1 MKLHAA
7 LSSPAIT
14 AVRVL
19 DHYLA
24 PRITANHASTIPASL
39 KQSYDTG
46 RIDAFKLNWKE
57 GMPKMPHVY
66 WDSDV
71 AKVVE
76 GMAYDLALHPGD
88 KALEDELEKIVA
100 LIVSAQQ
107 PDGYLNTHFT
117 VVEPE
122 NRFKHL
128 AWAHELYCCG
138 HLIEAAVAHF
148 KATGR
153 RNFLDCMARYADYI
167 DSVFGR
173 GKGKK
178 RGYPGHEELELA
190 LMKLAAV
197 TGERR
202 YARLA
207 SYFVNERGRKPN
219 YYVTNEGATEESL
232 VGIQADKTVR
242 ERKDATGHAVRMMYL
257 ACGMADVA
265 VADGDDELLDRC
277 RDVFDSVANR
287 RMFITGGVGST
298 HHGEAFE
305 GDYRLVNLEA
315 YTESCAAMGLVWFAQ
330 RMHNITGETRYLD
343 VLERALYNGALSGI
357 SLSGDRFF
365 YMNPLDSN
373 PDSHFIRERVP
384 WFGTSCCPTN
394 YCRFLPQIG
403 TFLWSESDGEVRL
416 NIPAASE
423 FRSNGRALRVTGG
436 YPYDGKVRIR
446 LLADGDFTLSVR
458 VPGWCEAF
466 EVDDDGRLAGDEF
479 DDGLLRVNGP
489 WKKGD
494 EIAIDFEM
502 PVETVRANSLV
513 HDDAGKV
520 ALTRGPLVYA
530 FESVDNGATLG
541 RLSLQTDKA
550 FRLGKAKGLPAGTVS
565 LSGEAVEVVRPGDAL
580 YSAEKPVRRHRK
592 VTAIPFALWQNRGA
606 SEMAVWLH
614 ERV

>member
-1 MKLHAA
+1 MEKAKF
-7 LSSPAIT
+7 SSPSVT
-14 AVRVL
+14 AVTL
-19 DHYLA
+19 GDGYLA
-24 PRITANHASTIPASL
+24 PRVAANHDSTIPASL

-46 RIDAFKLNWKE
+46 RIGAFKLDWKE
-57 GMPKMPHVY
+57 GKPKMPHIY

-117 VVEPE
+117 VVEPA
-122 NRFKHL
+122 NRFTHL

-202 YARLA
+202 YAKLA

-219 YYVTNEGATEESL
+219 YYVKEEGASEDSL

-242 ERKDATGHAVRMMYL
+242 ERREATGHAVRMMYL

-277 RDVFDSVANR
+277 RDIFDSVANR

-343 VLERALYNGALSGI
+343 VLERVLYNGALSGI

-365 YMNPLDSN
+365 YRNPLDSN

-403 TFLWSESDGEVRL
+403 SFLWSENDREVRL

-423 FRSNGRALRVTGG
+423 FRSNGRALRVSGG
-436 YPYDGKVRIR
+436 YPYDGKVKIR
-446 LLADGDFTLSVR
+446 FLEAGDFRLTVR
-458 VPGWCEAF
+458 IPGWCNC
-466 EVDDDGRLAGDEF
+466 VDADDAHLDESLLK
-479 DDGLLRVNGP
+479 DGLLAFDGP
-489 WKKGD
+489 WKEGD
-494 EIAIDFEM
+494 EIRIAFAM
-502 PVETVRANSLV
+502 PVETVRANEKV
-513 HDDAGKV
+513 HDDAGKI
-520 ALTRGPLVYA
+520 ALARGPLVYA
-530 FESVDNGATLG
+530 FESVENGNVLG
-541 RLSLQTDKA
+541 RLFVAGNQK
-550 FRLGKAKGLPAGTVS
+550 FRLGKAKGLPAGTASIV
-565 LSGEAVEVVRPGDAL
+565 GEGVETVRPGSEL
-580 YSAEKPVRRHRK
+580 YSSEKPVVRRRK
-592 VTAIPFALWQNRGA
+592 VVAVPFALWQNRGA
-606 SEMAVWLH
+606 SEVAVWVK

>member
-1 MKLHAA
+1 MAKAQF
-7 LSSPAIT
+7 SSPSVT
-14 AVRVL
+14 AVAL
-19 DHYLA
+19 QDAYLA
-24 PRITANHASTIPASL
+24 PRLETNHTSTIPASL

-46 RIDAFKLNWKE
+46 RIDAFRLNWKK
-57 GMPKMPHVY
+57 GRPFMPHVF

-88 KALEDELEKIVA
+88 KALEDKLEKIVA

-117 VVEPE
+117 TVEPE

-128 AWAHELYCCG
+128 AWAHELYCAG

-153 RNFLDCMARYADYI
+153 RNFLDCLCRYADYI

-173 GKGKK
+173 GRGKK

-219 YYVTNEGATEESL
+219 YYVKEEGTSEDYL
-232 VGIQADKTVR
+232 LGIQADKTVR
-242 ERKDATGHAVRMMYL
+242 ERREATGHAVRMMYL

-265 VADGDDELLDRC
+265 VADDDAELLDRC
-277 RDVFDSVANR
+277 RDIFDSVANR
-287 RMFITGGVGST
+287 RMFLTGGVGST

-330 RMHNITGETRYLD
+330 RMHNITGEVRYLD

-373 PDSHFIRERVP
+373 PDSRFATERKP
-384 WFGTSCCPTN
+384 WFGCSCCPTN

-403 TFLWSESDGEVRL
+403 SFLWSENDGEVRL

-423 FRSNGRALRVTGG
+423 FRSGGRAIRVTGG

-446 LLADGDFTLSVR
+446 ILEPGDFRLTVR
-458 VPGWCEAF
+458 IPGWCDC
-466 EVDDDGRLAGDEF
+466 VDADDTHLDESQLK
-479 DDGLLRVNGP
+479 DGLLAFVGP

-494 EIAIDFEM
+494 EIRIDFAM
-502 PVETVRANSLV
+502 PVETVRANAKV
-513 HDDAGKV
+513 HDDAGKL

-530 FESVDNGATLG
+530 FESVENGDALG
-541 RLSLQTDKA
+541 RLFVSGGQKFKLA
-550 FRLGKAKGLPAGTVS
+550 KAKGLPAGTVS
-565 LSGEAVEVVRPGDAL
+565 IVGEGVEAVRPGDAL
-580 YSAEKPVRRHRK
+580 YSSEKPVVRRRK
-592 VTAIPFALWQNRGA
+592 VVAVPFALWQNRGA
-606 SEMAVWLH
+606 SEVAVWVK